1 MFKLKSFIVYT
12 ISLLLALLFSIIVIT
27 ENTNLVSDLYK
38 NKIIKTIELKSSLGF
53 SMKNLEVKW
62 DGLDTHLIFNDISFY
77 KKDTKDIYIRGESII
92 LNVNLFHSLFTLKL
106 KPSELNLVNSDI
118 TLLYDKTGL
127 FIKDYNLFDANNF
140 NNTDYSDISSSDIK
154 FRISNSDILI
164 KNRVLKKSHKLK
176 NINLVLFK
184 NDNNLQLFTT
194 FNNDTNNAII
204 HLASKFFI
212 SDGNKISG
220 SFYSQGLNIDSSYES
235 FFFKQLNINT
245 NNMKYELWADI
256 SNNSIKNLNGALSIN
271 QAHLYNNLNK
281 KEILLENISTN
292 FKYNN
297 NSDNLD
303 ISLTN
308 MNAKS
313 EKNVYESNNI
323 LLTFNRKNLKD
334 LFIDKIYIDDLMKIA
349 KTLPFKPKRII
360 KSMANSLHTGTI
372 EKLSLLD
379 INDKNK
385 FRYSAIFNEI
395 SISNSEDLFIDG
407 LSGQLLGNS
416 VKGKLTLSS
425 TNTEVVPDKF
435 SKYELSEIN
444 GLVNYQFKNNEL
456 SISSNKLTID
466 ESHSV
471 KVSGTLATNKSKLKL
486 NIKGDIDKLLNKFP
500 KKDLASIISKN
511 ISIMSKYELDYRLY
525 RYGSKTNSFG
535 VINFRDLVIF
545 NKDLNLTFN
554 SKHVRINFFDKY
566 LQSHKNQYYMNN
578 NQFHFY
584 LNTQM
589 INKSMRYSID
599 SNGILTSNFLKN
611 TIKNKLLKSF
621 DGKSLSNFSI
631 IYEPNT
637 NKIFAQIASSMKGMS
652 FNIVSPFKKGKKE
665 QKYLKINYVFDK
677 SKKNNLQLEYDIY
690 KMNLNRID
698 SHTQFQIT
706 SPYLQGLV
714 TLPEVI
720 SESDRLSAELKYF
733 NLNKFEGEVDPS
745 IYPYLNLDIKQ
756 VKINDY
762 YFNNVFIR
770 TSPTEKGMM
779 IETFNFEN
787 NHLQMVGTGKW
798 IDGSNGQLTFFD
810 ASFYS
815 DNFGTSLNSLGY
827 SDVIKK
833 GSLESRLIGQWKGSP
848 DLFSLNTFDGKIR
861 LDLSNGEFLQVTKQT
876 RAIGQLLGLFSISS
890 LQKRLSLDF
899 SDFFSTG
906 LSFDTME
913 GEFIFSKAMADIN
926 SLDLKGSFGEMSING
941 QSNLENRTHNQK
953 LVYIPDLSSMS
964 LISGTLLGG
973 PIGAVASIFYDRVM
987 KEFGINTNQLAAVEY
1002 SIKGSWDNP
1011 EIKVIETFKP
1021 IEN

>member
-1 MFKLKSFIVYT
+1 M
-12 ISLLLALLFSIIVIT
+12 
-27 ENTNLVSDLYK
+27 
-38 NKIIKTIELKSSLGF
+38 
-53 SMKNLEVKW
+53 
-62 DGLDTHLIFNDISFY
+62 
-77 KKDTKDIYIRGESII
+77 
-92 LNVNLFHSLFTLKL
+92 
-106 KPSELNLVNSDI
+106 
-118 TLLYDKTGL
+118 
-127 FIKDYNLFDANNF
+127 
-140 NNTDYSDISSSDIK
+140 
-154 FRISNSDILI
+154 
-164 KNRVLKKSHKLK
+164 
-176 NINLVLFK
+176 
-184 NDNNLQLFTT
+184 
-194 FNNDTNNAII
+194 
-204 HLASKFFI
+204 
-212 SDGNKISG
+212 
-220 SFYSQGLNIDSSYES
+220 
-235 FFFKQLNINT
+235 
-245 NNMKYELWADI
+245 
-256 SNNSIKNLNGALSIN
+256 
-271 QAHLYNNLNK
+271 
-281 KEILLENISTN
+281 
-292 FKYNN
+292 
-297 NSDNLD
+297 
-303 ISLTN
+303 
-308 MNAKS
+308 
-313 EKNVYESNNI
+313 
-323 LLTFNRKNLKD
+323 
-334 LFIDKIYIDDLMKIA
+334 
-349 KTLPFKPKRII
+349 
-360 KSMANSLHTGTI
+360 
-372 EKLSLLD
+372 
-379 INDKNK
+379 
-385 FRYSAIFNEI
+385 
-395 SISNSEDLFIDG
+395 
-407 LSGQLLGNS
+407 
-416 VKGKLTLSS
+416 
-425 TNTEVVPDKF
+425 
-435 SKYELSEIN
+435 
-444 GLVNYQFKNNEL
+444 
-456 SISSNKLTID
+456 
-466 ESHSV
+466 
-471 KVSGTLATNKSKLKL
+471 SGTLATNKSKLKL

-500 KKDLASIISKN
+500 KKDLASILSKN

-652 FNIVSPFKKGKKE
+652 FNIVSPFKKEKKE

-827 SDVIKK
+827 PDVIKK